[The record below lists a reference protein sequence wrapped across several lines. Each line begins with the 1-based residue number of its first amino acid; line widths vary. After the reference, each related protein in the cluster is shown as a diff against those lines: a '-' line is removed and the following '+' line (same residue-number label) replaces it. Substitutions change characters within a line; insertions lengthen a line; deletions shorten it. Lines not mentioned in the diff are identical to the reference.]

1 MMRQERLVP
10 SRDEIFVDLWYDE
23 NRNKTNIYEDRDWFL
38 SKLYYPAIE
47 PVLKSVKKNVILN
60 KYSFKDTKAVNVV
73 GTNQVK
79 EFCRFRV
86 PDILLIIN
94 NQPILVLETTDA
106 VPTGNQPGKKIPILL
121 KCAELKIP
129 SILYLPLV
137 RRRPPPHNSNAFC
150 NPEVCAFAL
159 RLIKNT
165 GVPCHVMFSEAY
177 TSYIRERLKKGEED
191 FIKSLLKSEDFL
203 REYIVERIKLF
214 FQGSLLKLTEM
225 DLELIRICE
234 SYYDWRKKYLKGRQ
248 IVLGEKIIFRQ
259 DPDRGWSERGTG
271 CLEAVES
278 QVIELKLKG
287 GKVEVWFPNLGKDFW
302 YFRERDSIRIRVL
315 KHFADVIKF
324 QNDLSKEDIK
334 EIKDLLKKHHSG
346 KRKREPLKIENKNA
360 PERLRNSIILFS
372 NPEDWLTGIPDEV
385 KEVPEGSKIIFPRL
399 VKDFWFFRQQ
409 EWIRFAKRWNIL
421 YQEDLTSREFK
432 FLEKHFK

>member
-1 MMRQERLVP
+1 
-10 SRDEIFVDLWYDE
+10 
-23 NRNKTNIYEDRDWFL
+23 
-38 SKLYYPAIE
+38 
-47 PVLKSVKKNVILN
+47 
-60 KYSFKDTKAVNVV
+60 
-73 GTNQVK
+73 
-79 EFCRFRV
+79 
-86 PDILLIIN
+86 
-94 NQPILVLETTDA
+94 
-106 VPTGNQPGKKIPILL
+106 
-121 KCAELKIP
+121 
-129 SILYLPLV
+129 
-137 RRRPPPHNSNAFC
+137 
-150 NPEVCAFAL
+150 
-159 RLIKNT
+159 
-165 GVPCHVMFSEAY
+165 
-177 TSYIRERLKKGEED
+177 
-191 FIKSLLKSEDFL
+191 
-203 REYIVERIKLF
+203 
-214 FQGSLLKLTEM
+214 
-225 DLELIRICE
+225 
-234 SYYDWRKKYLKGRQ
+234 
-248 IVLGEKIIFRQ
+248 
-259 DPDRGWSERGTG
+259 G